1 MFVQETPQKRDKSFA
16 SPFQNW
22 IFNAISWGGETT
34 VVVDF
39 PQKLGNVGKFPKFHK
54 S

>member
-22 IFNAISWGGETT
+22 IFNAISGGGETS
-34 VVVDF
+34 VGGL
-39 PQKLGNVGKFPKFHK
+39 LGSQPDTPKNHVFADL
-54 S
+54 